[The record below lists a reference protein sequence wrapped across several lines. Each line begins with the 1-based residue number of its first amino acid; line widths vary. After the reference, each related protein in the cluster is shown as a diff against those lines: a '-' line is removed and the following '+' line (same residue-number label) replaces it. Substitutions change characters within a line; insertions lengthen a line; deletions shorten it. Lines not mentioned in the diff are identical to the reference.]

1 MATPVMGLLVT
12 LLLLSSPAGG
22 SELVDRSRV
31 YTHKSLG
38 TEFCTN
44 ISLEGSLLHIAKF
57 KHWLNQIAK
66 VPHGRATLEAIL
78 DSGHH
83 LTISHSPTARFSA
96 GRTQAPM
103 SENLI
108 NGLGEPVTI
117 LFDASVSEQGSHMV
131 FNSKRELIEYTA
143 VENLYHELAHARHK
157 MNGSWRYFD
166 SEQQA
171 IEEENIFRRQIAE
184 MNGRPITERYWKT
197 GVPIES
203 LVSVAVDSAAQIYH
217 IRSNPPL
224 SYYSDNSPQQTG
236 VVESMP

>member
-1 MATPVMGLLVT
+1 MATPVLGLLVT

-57 KHWLNQIAK
+57 KHWLNEIEK
-66 VPHGRATLEAIL
+66 VPHGRATLQAIV

-83 LTISHSPTARFSA
+83 LTISHSPSARISA

-117 LFDASVSEQGSHMV
+117 LFDASVSERGSHMV

-157 MNGSWRYFD
+157 MNGTWRYFD
-166 SEQQA
+166 SESQA
-171 IEEENIFRRQIAE
+171 IEEENTFRRQRAE
-184 MNGRPITERYWKT
+184 MNGSPVTERVWKT

-203 LVSVAVDSAAQIYH
+203 VVSVTLDMAAQIYH

-224 SYYSDNSPQQTG
+224 SYYSDNSPYRPG
-236 VVESMP
+236 MVEFIP